1 VLDKREKQ
9 HWWVQVVWGSEGV
22 PLPSVPEGIRIL
34 TLEEVE
40 RLGMREPRPHQPPR
54 PGGVATIS
62 YTSGT
67 TGIPKGM
74 LGCWHLVSWDSV
86 LEFFH
91 WNGKRLFGL
100 LLFFNFTFARWNHC
114 LSKLCGESV

>member
-1 VLDKREKQ
+1 LP
-9 HWWVQVVWGSEGV
+9 SAPEGV
-22 PLPSVPEGIRIL
+22 RIV

-67 TGIPKGM
+67 TGVPKGV
-74 LGCWHLVSWDSV
+74 LHWTSCKPVLQLVGTLV
-86 LEFFH
+86 
-91 WNGKRLFGL
+91 
-100 LLFFNFTFARWNHC
+100 FATLAFSIYALASCVRSHQFKTAPSPFMHNVT
-114 LSKLCGESV
+114 G